1 MVNLHG
7 SGKIDRMNTQTFPL
21 PPAKVQAHA
30 DTNGVPPE
38 QKELTEAG
46 LAAFDL
52 QRARDR
58 RDPAHERRE
67 QDRRERVAMS
77 EIPNW
82 FRHNQGA

>member
-1 MVNLHG
+1 
-7 SGKIDRMNTQTFPL
+7 MNARLPL
-21 PPAKVQAHA
+21 VPAQATA
-30 DTNGVPPE
+30 QNEAVSPTSFDAAE
-38 QKELTEAG
+38 QEAF
-46 LAAFDL
+46 AAFDL

-67 QDRRERVAMS
+67 QDRRERVEMS

>member
-1 MVNLHG
+1 MRINPERLAQIEAV
-7 SGKIDRMNTQTFPL
+7 S
-21 PPAKVQAHA
+21 PASFEVAE
-30 DTNGVPPE
+30 PE
-38 QKELTEAG
+38 VLTEAG
-46 LAAFDL
+46 FIEFDL
-52 QRARDR
+52 KRARDR